1 MLSVLAVCE
10 IFGRIPRVMVLR
22 QSTNYFSKCFFVFFV
37 VVETHKLMPTKDLP
51 TNLVKQKK
59 NKG

>member
-1 MLSVLAVCE
+1 MWNIWQNTPCNGSETIYKL
-10 IFGRIPRVMVLR
+10 I
-22 QSTNYFSKCFFVFFV
+22 SKVFFCVFFV

-51 TNLVKQKK
+51 TYLVKQKK